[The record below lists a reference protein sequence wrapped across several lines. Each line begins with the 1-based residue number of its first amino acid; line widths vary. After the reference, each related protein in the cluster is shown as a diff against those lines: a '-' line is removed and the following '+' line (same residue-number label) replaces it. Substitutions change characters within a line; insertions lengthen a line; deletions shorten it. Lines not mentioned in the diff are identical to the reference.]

1 MKNMKNMKNLEADEV
16 EITNRHSV
24 RITVLG
30 KGTFD
35 EFTTRLEEVL
45 MISTPAEI
53 VREAKTWDDVVTKV
67 EKKAPLGLFI
77 YRKGP
82 VHSVLK
88 LAGHERKCSSYLI
101 GNFTVAE
108 KTYAVNPSAFQ
119 YFPFQICVW
128 EGADGRPRFSFDQ
141 TSKVVEVFGS
151 SHITAVARE
160 FDFLF
165 GKLLEALG
173 CTVPDVLRE

>member
-1 MKNMKNMKNLEADEV
+1 MKNLETDDV
-16 EITNRHSV
+16 EIIDRHSV

-35 EFTTRLEEVL
+35 EFTARLEKIL
-45 MISTPAEI
+45 PISTPAEI
-53 VREAKTWDDVVTKV
+53 VREAKTWDDVVNKV
-67 EKKAPLGLFI
+67 EIKAPLGLFI

-82 VHSVLK
+82 VHAVLG
-88 LAGHERKCSSYLI
+88 LAGHKRKCSTYLI

-108 KTYAVNPSAFQ
+108 KTYTVAPSGFQ
-119 YFPFQICVW
+119 YFPFQTCVW

-141 TSKVVEVFGS
+141 PSKVVEFFGS
-151 SHITAVARE
+151 DRMTKVARE

-173 CTVPDVLRE
+173 CTVPDVLR